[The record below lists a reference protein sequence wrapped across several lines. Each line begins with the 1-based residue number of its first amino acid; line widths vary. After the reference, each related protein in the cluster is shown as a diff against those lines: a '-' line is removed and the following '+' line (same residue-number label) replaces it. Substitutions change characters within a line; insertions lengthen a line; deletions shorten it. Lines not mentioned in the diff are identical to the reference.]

1 MLSKFGLTLRQVS
14 EFHESGFNFLFK
26 VHFMLK
32 RPKCSKPTLFRTKV
46 NNPYYWSSVGIWP
59 MSIGMGIT
67 EQQRSAIR
75 QAVEDAFAPPSNV
88 GMVGR

>member
-1 MLSKFGLTLRQVS
+1 
-14 EFHESGFNFLFK
+14 
-26 VHFMLK
+26 
-32 RPKCSKPTLFRTKV
+32 
-46 NNPYYWSSVGIWP
+46 

-88 GMVGR
+88 GMVGEVDFRLTCKFRKC